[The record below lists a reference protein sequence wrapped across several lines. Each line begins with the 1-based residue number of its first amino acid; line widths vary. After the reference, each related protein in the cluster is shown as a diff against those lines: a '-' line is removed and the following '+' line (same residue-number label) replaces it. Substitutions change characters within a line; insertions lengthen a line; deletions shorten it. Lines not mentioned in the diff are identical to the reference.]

1 MNISTPDY
9 ETFRQVADGMVILM
23 VLYSFLSYFTNKNL
37 TFLLYGINLI
47 FGLIEN
53 YMVDQFHLK
62 GIYDITNSGFVLE
75 MTCFAV
81 IFYCVFIIK
90 TFDFHIQDKHFFKG
104 IYSIIYILSLI
115 ILINI
120 IAKTNNFFEYLA
132 PWVYGVAIISSSV
145 LFAAVF
151 KKLYMLTFSFMKNY
165 LIGSVLVVIAW
176 VIKCIFQVYPEYFPT
191 IISFQPNNAFTY
203 PNTYG
208 QLGIILE
215 SVFIFIAISESHKL
229 LELSKIE
236 MKKKIIL
243 SIEER
248 NNDDKKLIEIKEK
261 ILVTVITTFSQNLKQ
276 LLSCIEDLLQALNT
290 GDNLIAK
297 PHFATIN
304 ELSSE
309 SVQIIRSIVRGFSEQ
324 DELIFNKSIESKAR
338 EISKYHLSQ
347 KQVTF
352 ALYVNESELWQNLN
366 NEFEEHILISY
377 ENILKLFIKYKD
389 FLNLM
394 ITLSINNDSDLFLII
409 QDDGQML
416 KSKTR
421 MIYDLNLIQQELK
434 RWHGELYYSIEDNE
448 ESTVRVHFTTTI

>member
-1 MNISTPDY
+1 MNFSTPDY

-23 VLYSFLSYFTNKNL
+23 IIYSFLSYFTNKNL
-37 TFLLYGINLI
+37 AFLLYGINLI

-62 GIYDITNSGFVLE
+62 GIYDIGTSEFVFE

-90 TFDFHIQDKHFFKG
+90 TFDVHIQDKHFFKG
-104 IYSIIYILSLI
+104 VYSIIYIVSLT

-120 IAKTNNFFEYLA
+120 IAKTNNFEFIA
-132 PWVYGVAIISSSV
+132 PWVYGVTIIICTLLIV
-145 LFAAVF
+145 AVF
-151 KKLYMLTFSFMKNY
+151 KKLYKLTFSFMKNY
-165 LIGSVLVVIAW
+165 LIGSIIVTTAW
-176 VIKCIFQVYPEYFPT
+176 ITKCIFQAFPESFLS
-191 IISFQPNNAFTY
+191 IISYQRNNAFTY

-215 SVFIFIAISESHKL
+215 AAFIFIAISESQKL

-248 NNDDKKLIEIKEK
+248 NNYDKMLIEIKEK

-276 LLSCIEDLLQALNT
+276 LLSCIEDLLRALNT
-290 GDNLIAK
+290 GDNLTAK
-297 PHFATIN
+297 PLFATVN
-304 ELSSE
+304 KLSSD

-324 DELIFNKSIESKAR
+324 DELIINKSIESKAR

-352 ALYVNESELWQNLN
+352 ALYVNESELWRNLS

-394 ITLSINNDSDLFLII
+394 ITLSINNDNDLFLII
-409 QDDGQML
+409 QDDGKML

-421 MIYDLNLIQQELK
+421 MIYDLNLIEQELK
-434 RWHGELYYSIEDNE
+434 RRRGELYYSIEDDE
-448 ESTVRVHFTTTI
+448 ESTVRVHYTTTI